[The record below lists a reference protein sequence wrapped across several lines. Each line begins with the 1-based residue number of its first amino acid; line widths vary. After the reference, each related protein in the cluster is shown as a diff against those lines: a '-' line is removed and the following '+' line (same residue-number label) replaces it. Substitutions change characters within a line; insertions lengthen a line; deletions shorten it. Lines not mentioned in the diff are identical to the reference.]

1 MSAVVVV
8 TSLTDI
14 LSGRGQVRA
23 LREMLSTAAGGLGYA
38 FGTVVYHVD
47 SASNIDGYGGK
58 GQAISKIEQQKMI
71 LVEGFCYLAKEEDN
85 NAEVGG
91 DIDSF
96 EIKVM
101 EAVGSVVFGIDA
113 FETQEL
119 ADAGDKDEERFD
131 EEDGPEEIEVG
142 KNNEVVSP

>member
-1 MSAVVVV
+1 M
-8 TSLTDI
+8 I
-14 LSGRGQVRA
+14 
-23 LREMLSTAAGGLGYA
+23 
-38 FGTVVYHVD
+38 F
-47 SASNIDGYGGK
+47 
-58 GQAISKIEQQKMI
+58 IEWP
-71 LVEGFCYLAKEEDN
+71 CYLAKEKDN

-101 EAVGSVVFGIDA
+101 EAIRGVVFGINA
-113 FETQEL
+113 FETQKL

-131 EEDGPEEIEVG
+131 EEDAPEEIEVG

>member
-1 MSAVVVV
+1 M
-8 TSLTDI
+8 I
-14 LSGRGQVRA
+14 
-23 LREMLSTAAGGLGYA
+23 
-38 FGTVVYHVD
+38 F
-47 SASNIDGYGGK
+47 
-58 GQAISKIEQQKMI
+58 IEWP
-71 LVEGFCYLAKEEDN
+71 CYLAKEKDN

-101 EAVGSVVFGIDA
+101 EAIRGVVFGINA

-131 EEDGPEEIEVG
+131 EEDSPEEIEVG

>member
-1 MSAVVVV
+1 MRKACSFS
-8 TSLTDI
+8 TYS
-14 LSGRGQVRA
+14 SRRRA
-23 LREMLSTAAGGLGYA
+23 RVAGSRRLRED
-38 FGTVVYHVD
+38 YHVD

>member
-1 MSAVVVV
+1 M
-8 TSLTDI
+8 I
-14 LSGRGQVRA
+14 
-23 LREMLSTAAGGLGYA
+23 
-38 FGTVVYHVD
+38 F
-47 SASNIDGYGGK
+47 
-58 GQAISKIEQQKMI
+58 IEWP
-71 LVEGFCYLAKEEDN
+71 CYLAKEEDN

-101 EAVGSVVFGIDA
+101 EAIGGVVFGINA

-131 EEDGPEEIEVG
+131 EEDGP
-142 KNNEVVSP
+142 